1 MGLHYDK
8 SAAWPPAQGP
18 MDDPLM
24 TVAPTPS
31 DSISRASKVP
41 LYYQLYLLLR
51 KQIRDGVWQPEE
63 MLPTEAELGES
74 YDLSRSTV
82 RQALDIMVNDG
93 LIHRR
98 RGRGTFVAKPTI
110 EQSLSRIVSFW
121 EDMQRRGLKPGTKVI
136 SSELMPAP
144 EDVAEELDIEPGE
157 ELATLERLRL
167 ADDEPMSVE
176 HSHLVHRHCQ
186 GIMEQDYAN
195 HSLRQMLET
204 QYGIRIVSAKEK
216 IRAVPATRTLAGF
229 LDVDV
234 NAPLL
239 QIERV
244 SYTDRNLPIE
254 FLRIYHRGDRYTLYT
269 ERKD

>member
-1 MGLHYDK
+1 MHT
-8 SAAWPPAQGP
+8 SMPPQ
-18 MDDPLM
+18 
-24 TVAPTPS
+24 

-51 KQIRDGVWQPEE
+51 RKIRDGVWQPED
-63 MLPTEAELGES
+63 MLPTEAELVER

-110 EQSLSRIVSFW
+110 EQSLTRIISFW
-121 EDMQRRGLKPGTKVI
+121 EDMQRRGMKPGTKVI
-136 SSELMPAP
+136 SSEILPAP
-144 EDVAEELDIEPGE
+144 EDVAEALDIEAGE
-157 ELATLERLRL
+157 ELASLERLRL
-167 ADDEPMSVE
+167 ADDEPMSIE
-176 HSHLVHRHCQ
+176 HSHLVHHYCR
-186 GIMEQDYAN
+186 GIMKNDYAN
-195 HSLRQMLET
+195 QSLRQMLEEE
-204 QYGIRIVSAKEK
+204 YGIRIVSAKEK
-216 IRAVPATRTLAGF
+216 IRAVPATKNLANL

-234 NAPLL
+234 KDPLL

-244 SYTDRNLPIE
+244 SYTDRDIPIE